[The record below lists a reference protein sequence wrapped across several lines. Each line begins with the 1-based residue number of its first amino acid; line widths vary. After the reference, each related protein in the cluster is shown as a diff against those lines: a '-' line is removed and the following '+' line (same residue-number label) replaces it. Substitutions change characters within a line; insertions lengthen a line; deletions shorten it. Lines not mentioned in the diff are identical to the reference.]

1 MCASLRGKH
10 SNFLIMVMA
19 IAIISGCVYWPKVP
33 LSLVQ
38 VPAPPTLAA
47 VHGGQ
52 LGQRY
57 KEQQSTTCTRL
68 LLLCLVTF
76 SLWWSVA
83 IGVSA

>member
-1 MCASLRGKH
+1 
-10 SNFLIMVMA
+10 MVMA
-19 IAIISGCVYWPKVP
+19 IAIISGCVYWPKIP
-33 LSLVQ
+33 LSIVQ

-52 LGQRY
+52 RY
-57 KEQQSTTCTRL
+57 KEQQSTSCTRL